1 MRRHPPY
8 RALTGCSYYLLYGD
22 NIKPFPQGFRMLAGD
37 MRQRNF
43 TLPVP
48 DPEKPWSGED
58 ATQKALAQ
66 KALGFNC
73 LHYDVNPPEA
83 TLYRH
88 FLPDKSFLDENCSDG
103 LRLEVMFPSC
113 WNGVDLDSDNHKD
126 HMAYPDQTI
135 TGTCPEGFETRVPS
149 LMYETIWA
157 TNNFKG
163 VDGEFVLSYG
173 DPTGYGYH
181 GDFMSGWNV
190 QTLTNA
196 IRDCTSDSGKV
207 EDCPHFTLQDES
219 AMLECKFDVPE
230 VLADENCAGPADG
243 LCGNVPIQ
251 YGPEYASTQAAQTSP
266 PAISTTSHASTP
278 LVPTL
283 SYSTGRESF
292 ASDAY
297 GGGVT
302 VAKIASKAT
311 DAPSVTPAPGAN
323 DDEDGEIIGTT
334 TFTSAGAVYEVAI
347 EEEIVYVT
355 ATGGSYA
362 TPAAKHKR
370 HMHHGHHANRR
381 EHGLLA

>member
-1 MRRHPPY
+1 
-8 RALTGCSYYLLYGD
+8 
-22 NIKPFPQGFRMLAGD
+22 MLAGD

-88 FLPDKSFLDENCSDG
+88 FLPDKTFLDENCSDG

-113 WNGVDLDSDNHKD
+113 WNGVDIDSDNHRD

-135 TGTCPEGFETRVPS
+135 TGTCPEGFDTRLPS

-157 TNNFKG
+157 TNSFKG

-181 GDFMSGWNV
+181 GDFMSGWDMTV
-190 QTLTNA
+190 LTNA
-196 IRDCTSDSGKV
+196 IRDCTSDTGKV
-207 EDCPHFTLQDES
+207 EDCQHFTLQEES
-219 AMLECKFDVPE
+219 DMLQCKFDVPE
-230 VLADENCAGPADG
+230 VLADENCAGPTDG

-251 YGPEYASTQAAQTSP
+251 YGPEYASAQSAQTSP
-266 PAISTTSHASTP
+266 PAISTTTHASTP

-302 VAKIASKAT
+302 VAKIAS
-311 DAPSVTPAPGAN
+311 VTPAPVAN

-362 TPAAKHKR
+362 TPAAKLKR